1 MDHGHGGHGGHG
13 DMDMG
18 PTCSM
23 HMLWNTQIEDT
34 CIVFRQWHIS
44 SHFVFAL
51 SFIAIIFISLG
62 YEYIRAYQRSVDR
75 RIALALSRGK
85 GRDKDVV
92 SGRNSPSELLS
103 GADVED
109 AGLLSG
115 RRKKLSSCTPVPFYP
130 RVLRAALYG
139 AQIFVSFF
147 LMLVFMTYNVGLLI
161 LAVVLGASI
170 GHFVFGAVMDVD
182 AVLAGG
188 DLGKGMAC
196 H

>member
-1 MDHGHGGHGGHG
+1 MDN
-13 DMDMG
+13 G

-75 RIALALSRGK
+75 RIAQALSRGK
-85 GRDKDVV
+85 GRDKSAV
-92 SGRNSPSELLS
+92 SGRSSPEPYSS
-103 GADVED
+103 DVED

-115 RRKKLSSCTPVPFYP
+115 RPKKVSFSTPVPFYP
-130 RVLRAALYG
+130 RVLRATLYG

-147 LMLVFMTYNVGLLI
+147 LMLVFMTYNAYLI

-170 GHFVFGAVMDVD
+170 GHFVFGAVMDVES
-182 AVLAGG
+182 VLAGG
-188 DLGKGMAC
+188 DSGRGMAC